1 MHCGTKQ
8 KQLNFFE
15 GEDELY
21 LEEFYDV
28 RSNGYNPQT
37 LVATNSKCNFCPKFG
52 QGLNNIC
59 NVPTVEMKCFTTNV
73 MCG

>member
-21 LEEFYDV
+21 LEGFYDV
-28 RSNGYNPQT
+28 RSNGYN
-37 LVATNSKCNFCPKFG
+37 L
-52 QGLNNIC
+52 
-59 NVPTVEMKCFTTNV
+59 
-73 MCG
+73 